1 MPGLQAILGIETGSL
16 PALWDA
22 DFLFGPKTP
31 DGQDSY
37 VLCEIN
43 ASSVTP
49 FPPEAV
55 PLLARATAQAVKA
68 AASSCPWPPCT

>member
-1 MPGLQAILGIETGSL
+1 MRAVLGLDAGSL

-31 DGQDSY
+31 DGHDSY

-43 ASSVTP
+43 ASSVSP

-55 PLLARATAQAVKA
+55 PLLARVTREAVTAAR
-68 AASSCPWPPCT
+68 SGR